1 MSYCPYCH
9 RSAFEIEEVEISG
22 VKLNFVQCAACQ
34 APVGIMESSE
44 INLTEVLRVLIL
56 SLQKVNSRLERI
68 EQAIGK

>member
-9 RSAFEIEEVEISG
+9 RSAFEIEEVEVAG
-22 VKLNFVQCAACQ
+22 VKLNFVQCSGCG
-34 APVGIMESSE
+34 APVGIMESRE

-56 SLQKVNSRLERI
+56 SLQKLNSRLEQI